1 MPARQT
7 VTAAAVTLLL
17 TALTVVTLGGPADA
31 ATVAA
36 RVTRWVDGDTVMTSR
51 GTVRLIGIDTPER
64 GRCGYAAAT
73 RHARAIAPAGSRV
86 RLGNPATVED
96 RDRYGRS
103 LRYVLTP
110 TGRDLGLAQIRA
122 GGWASFDGRDGY
134 QPHPRQAAYR
144 RADAR
149 RANYRCGAAPSPG
162 GGVAPIGDGDC
173 PPTAPLKGNR
183 ESMIYHAPGQQY
195 YEITHAE
202 ICFATPADAEAAG
215 YRAARI

>member
-1 MPARQT
+1 MTARRN
-7 VTAAAVTLLL
+7 VTATLVTVLL
-17 TALTVVTLGGPADA
+17 TGIAVLVGGGADA
-31 ATVAA
+31 ATGGGA
-36 RVTRWVDGDTVMTSR
+36 RVTRWVDGDTVVTTQ

-73 RHARAIAPAGSRV
+73 RHAQAIAPVGSLV
-86 RLGNPATVED
+86 RLGNPANVDD
-96 RDRYGRS
+96 RDDYGRN
-103 LRYVLTP
+103 LRYVVTA

-134 QPHPRQAAYR
+134 QRHPRQAAYR
-144 RADAR
+144 HADAHN
-149 RANYRCGAAPSPG
+149 ANYRCGAQPSPR

-173 PPTAPLKGNR
+173 PPSAPLKGNR

-202 ICFATPADAEAAG
+202 VCFATPADAEAAG